1 MPSQLRFGVI
11 GCGEIS
17 AQTCQGISAAP
28 NTAIAMLMDTRP
40 EVLSDLAEFYGV
52 PTTTN
57 VDDVLANPNVDAVY
71 IATPHHLHVPLGI
84 KAAKAGKHVL
94 VEKPIATTLADA
106 DALIA
111 ACKEAG
117 VKLGVAF
124 YAQVDAA
131 VAAARDLVRAG
142 ILGKII
148 FVRLSSLSRKPD
160 TYWHGGYT
168 RRVHTDWR
176 TLKAQAAGGVL
187 IMNVIHD
194 LNTVRWVTGLEVLR
208 VYSEMD
214 TLATPVEV
222 EDTIGVVMRYDN
234 GAIGVVQ
241 AGSALPGGGHED
253 VRGPRI
259 YGTKGQLILAS
270 KPLVY
275 LTEPAEGG
283 LPNTWQE
290 VRFSGAVA
298 DREQVVSRFAAAVLE
313 GKEPPVTGHDGRKA
327 LEIVLAAYR
336 SGELKRPVELPLRG

>member
-1 MPSQLRFGVI
+1 MASLLRFGII
-11 GCGEIS
+11 GCGEIA
-17 AQTCQGISAAP
+17 AQTCQGISSAP

-40 EVLSDLAEFYGV
+40 EVLSDLAEFYHV
-52 PTTTN
+52 PTTTD
-57 VDDVLANPNVDAVY
+57 VDALLANPEVDAVY
-71 IATPHHLHVPLGI
+71 IATPHYLHAPLGI
-84 KAAKAGKHVL
+84 KAAEAGKHVL

-111 ACKEAG
+111 ACEKHN

-131 VAAARDLVRAG
+131 MAAARDLVRAG
-142 ILGKII
+142 VLGKIT

-160 TYWHGGYT
+160 AYWHGGYT
-168 RRVHTDWR
+168 GRVYTDWR
-176 TLKAQAAGGVL
+176 TRKAQAGGGVL

-194 LNTVRWVTGLEVLR
+194 LNTVRWVTGLEVVR

-241 AGSALPGGGHED
+241 AGSAMPGGAHQD
-253 VRGPRI
+253 APGPRI

-270 KPLVY
+270 KPLIY
-275 LTEPAEGG
+275 LTEPLEGG
-283 LPNTWQE
+283 VPNTWQE
-290 VRFSGAVA
+290 LRFSGPIA
-298 DREQVVSRFAAAVLE
+298 DRQQIVSRFAAAVLE
-313 GKEPPVTGHDGRKA
+313 GKEPPVTGYDGRKA

-336 SGELKRPVELPLRG
+336 SGELKQPVDLPLKA

>member
-1 MPSQLRFGVI
+1 MPSQLKFGII
-11 GCGEIS
+11 GCGEIA
-17 AQTCQGISAAP
+17 AQTCQGMSAAP

-57 VDDVLANPNVDAVY
+57 VDDVLANPDVDAVY
-71 IATPHHLHVPLGI
+71 IATPHHLHMSLGV
-84 KAAKAGKHVL
+84 KAAEAGKHVL

-111 ACKEAG
+111 ACKRNG

-148 FVRLSSLSRKPD
+148 FVRLSALCQKPH

-168 RRVHTDWR
+168 RRIHTDWR
-176 TLKAQAAGGVL
+176 TLKAQAAGGIM

-194 LNTVRWVTGLEVLR
+194 LNTVRWVTDLEVVR
-208 VYSEMD
+208 AYSEMD

-222 EDTIGVVMRYDN
+222 EDAIGVVLRYDN

-241 AGSALPGGGHED
+241 AGSAMPGGEHQD
-253 VRGPRI
+253 VDGPRI
-259 YGTKGQLILAS
+259 YGTKGQLILAP
-270 KPLVY
+270 KPLIY

-283 LPNTWQE
+283 LPNTWRE
-290 VRFSGAVA
+290 VRFSGSTA
-298 DREQVVSRFAAAVLE
+298 DRQQIVSRFAAAVLE
-313 GKEPPVTGHDGRKA
+313 GREPPVTGLDGRKA

-336 SGELKRPVELPLRG
+336 SSELKRPLKLPLKA